1 MKAMILAAG
10 YGTRLWPLTE
20 DRTKPALPFL
30 GRPLCGYVAEYLARH
45 GCRDVLVNLHHQ
57 PESVR
62 ESLGDGSRFGV
73 HLEYIME
80 PEILGTSGAVINARD
95 FFDDEPF
102 LVINGKIITDIDLST
117 AIDAHKNSDAI
128 ATLILQTNPKR
139 QRFSEVLTA
148 NGLVTGF
155 GGMPKPVDASAT
167 APLMFTG
174 IQVFSPRIFQY
185 ITPGV
190 FSHSVTDVFPRA
202 WAAGE
207 TINAHVAEG
216 TWFEL
221 STIERY
227 LAISLALSPNDDARR
242 GEGCV
247 IDKDAGVT
255 NSILWDNVVVG
266 AGAVVEHCVIGDG
279 VIVPAGTVWRGNA
292 VVRSDLVRGKE
303 VPEKA
308 LPGAYDGANFVTPFR
323 Q

>member
-1 MKAMILAAG
+1 MILAAG

-62 ESLGDGSRFGV
+62 EALGDGSRFGV

-102 LVINGKIITDIDLST
+102 VVINGKIVTDINLSS
-117 AIDAHKNSDAI
+117 AIEAHKKSDAV

-139 QRFSEVLTA
+139 ERFSEVLA
-148 NGLVTGF
+148 ENGLVTGF
-155 GGMPKPVDASAT
+155 AGMPKPGDSESP

-185 ITPGV
+185 MTPGV

-216 TWFEL
+216 RWFEL

-227 LAISLALSPNDDARR
+227 LAISLALAPNDAALR
-242 GEGCV
+242 GEGGAV
-247 IDKDAGVT
+247 DPSAVVT
-255 NSILWDNVVVG
+255 NSILWDSVVVQ
-266 AGAVVEHCVIGDG
+266 AGAVVDHCVIGDG
-279 VIVPAGTVWRGNA
+279 VTVPAGTVWRGSA
-292 VVRSDLVRGKE
+292 VVRADLVRGAE

-308 LPGAYDGANFVTPFR
+308 LPGTYQGSNFVTPFR